1 MRGRVRHEVHSL
13 RMADLLRD
21 ALGVQDDEPVV
32 LSVCAQPV
40 GTGWGISHGTLLA
53 VPRRCAEL
61 SWSDWYREECGGLG
75 THSGEPLAPQFV
87 VSGDGWLLARSVL
100 SVLEAEAWLNA
111 GIASIPAVDRNP
123 VPVAFP
129 ALGALPALSA
139 ELSAPAAVLLVVPRI
154 DSATSSLLANL
165 GRPAQA
171 MLWRGA
177 PGARLDVPNIVEID
191 GARCPGPTRNLTG
204 IHITPPDIQPRLATA
219 RGLLVGRATRRAWI
233 QDTRGEKTF
242 EHFNVDLV
250 WDTTLIALADL
261 ELIHEQYVEDDLA
274 LSVGVRLEDFEL
286 GAVERAGH
294 CRVSLMS
301 LGRGVRHA
309 LILRTI
315 DGELLDRSG
324 PYPLIE
330 RVAVSMTINGEAQQ
344 PVVLGE
350 TRAPESIEDR
360 SRRAREIEADVR
372 QVLQLGAQARI
383 IADRATALSRLV
395 DHLEGAVG
403 ELCILDRYF
412 GQHLDEWRLLD
423 TVPVPVRV
431 LTGKVET
438 DSTGAPATPTLG
450 AHVTVRFRKKASIHE
465 RIYFWDGGGIVLGGS
480 PSTFGQAPLRITRLR
495 QAEVAEWRTLFE
507 VEWQS
512 PLYSALQGRAAV

>member
-1 MRGRVRHEVHSL
+1 
-13 RMADLLRD
+13 MAELLRD
-21 ALGVQDDEPVV
+21 ALGIQDDEPVV
-32 LSVCAQPV
+32 LSICAQSA
-40 GTGWGISHGTLLA
+40 GAGWRIVHGTLLA
-53 VPRRCAEL
+53 VPPRCAEL
-61 SWSDWYREECGGLG
+61 SWSEWYRDECGGLG
-75 THSGEPLAPQFV
+75 THRGDPLPVQFLI
-87 VSGDGWLLARSVL
+87 SGDGWLLARTVL
-100 SVLEAEAWLNA
+100 TVVEADAWLNA
-111 GIASIPAVDRNP
+111 GIASIRAVDRAA
-123 VPVAFP
+123 VPIAFP
-129 ALGALPALSA
+129 AVGVVPALSA
-139 ELSAPAAVLLVVPRI
+139 ELSAPTAVLLVVPRI
-154 DSATSSLLANL
+154 DSATGSLLSNL

-171 MLWRGA
+171 MLWRGE
-177 PGARLDVPNIVEID
+177 PGSRLEVPDIVEVD
-191 GARCPGPTRNLTG
+191 GQWCPGPSRNLTG
-204 IHITPPDIQPRLATA
+204 VHITPTDVPPRLATA

-242 EHFNVDLV
+242 EHFNVDLA
-250 WDTTLIALADL
+250 WDPSLIGLADL

-286 GAVERAGH
+286 GAVERTGQ

-301 LGRGVRHA
+301 LGRGVRHG

-324 PYPLIE
+324 PYPLVE
-330 RVAVSMTINGEAQQ
+330 RVTLGMTINGEEQE
-344 PVVLGE
+344 PVMLGE
-350 TRAPESIEDR
+350 TGAPDSIEDR
-360 SRRAREIEADVR
+360 SRRGREIEADVR

-383 IADRATALSRLV
+383 IADRATAVARLV

-412 GQHLDEWRLLD
+412 GQHLEEWRLLD

-450 AHVTVRFRKKASIHE
+450 AHVTVRFRKKAPIHE
-465 RIYFWDGGGIVLGGS
+465 RIYFWDGGGIALGGS
-480 PSTFGQAPLRITRLR
+480 PSTFGQSPLRITRLR
-495 QAEVAEWRTLFE
+495 QAEVAEWRTVFE

-512 PLYSALQGRAAV
+512 PLYSLLPGRASE

>member
-1 MRGRVRHEVHSL
+1 MVE
-13 RMADLLRD
+13 LLRN
-21 ALGVQDDEPVV
+21 AFGVQDYERVV

-40 GTGWGISHGTLLA
+40 EAGWGLAHATLLA
-53 VPRRCAEL
+53 VPPRCAEL

-75 THSGEPLAPQFV
+75 THGGDPLPTEFFV
-87 VSGDGWLLARSVL
+87 TGDDWLLARTVL
-100 SVLEAEAWLNA
+100 TAVEAEAWLHT
-111 GIASIPAVDRNP
+111 GVASIRTVDRDP

-129 ALGALPALSA
+129 AVGAVPALSA
-139 ELSAPAAVLLVVPRI
+139 ELSAPAALLLVIPRV

-171 MLWRGA
+171 MLWRGG
-177 PGARLDVPNIVEID
+177 PGDRLEVPDIVEID
-191 GARCPGPTRNLTG
+191 GQWCAGPTRNLTG
-204 IHITPPDIQPRLATA
+204 IHITPADVPPQLSTA

-233 QDTRGEKTF
+233 QEGKGERRF
-242 EHFNVDLV
+242 EHFNVDLA
-250 WDTTLIALADL
+250 WDPTLVALADL
-261 ELIHEQYVEDDLA
+261 ELIHDQYVEDDLTS
-274 LSVGVRLEDFEL
+274 SVGVRLDDFDL
-286 GAVERAGH
+286 GAVERIGK

-301 LGRGVRHA
+301 LGRGVRHG
-309 LILRTI
+309 LILRTV

-324 PYPLIE
+324 PYPLVE
-330 RVAVSMTINGEAQQ
+330 RMTMGMTINGEEQQ

-350 TRAPESIEDR
+350 TAAPESIER
-360 SRRAREIEADVR
+360 LSERARAIEADVR

-383 IADRATALSRLV
+383 IADRTTALARLV
-395 DHLEGAVG
+395 DHLKGAVG

-438 DSTGAPATPTLG
+438 DSTGAPATRTLG
-450 AHVTVRFRKKASIHE
+450 AHVAVRFRKKAPIHE

-480 PSTFGQAPLRITRLR
+480 PSSFGQSPLRITRLR
-495 QAEVAEWRTLFE
+495 PAEVAEWRSLFE

-512 PLYSALQGRAAV
+512 PLYSTLQGHPPA